1 METIFIPHLL
11 KSPDRQRVIII
22 DNFIPGLET
31 LTPVR
36 GTLLVRHGG
45 NFLEVSVK
53 AETIVTLTCDRC
65 LQQYNHRLQLNTS
78 ELIWLDKNKDYD
90 SSYPLEREIAYE
102 DLSETLDPNGD
113 FDPQMWLYEQLC
125 LTLPPRQLC
134 GANCQPPD
142 FFLPENIAIDG
153 RWASLESLKSQLS
166 QSQN

>member
-53 AETIVTLTCDRC
+53 AETIVNLR
-65 LQQYNHRLQLNTS
+65 
-78 ELIWLDKNKDYD
+78 
-90 SSYPLEREIAYE
+90 
-102 DLSETLDPNGD
+102 
-113 FDPQMWLYEQLC
+113 
-125 LTLPPRQLC
+125 
-134 GANCQPPD
+134 
-142 FFLPENIAIDG
+142 
-153 RWASLESLKSQLS
+153 SLFTTI
-166 QSQN
+166 